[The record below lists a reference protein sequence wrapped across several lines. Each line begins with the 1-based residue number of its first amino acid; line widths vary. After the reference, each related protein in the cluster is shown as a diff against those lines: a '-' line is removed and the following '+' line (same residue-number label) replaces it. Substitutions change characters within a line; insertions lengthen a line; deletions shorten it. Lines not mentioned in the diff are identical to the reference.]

1 MHSNVQKE
9 IKENNKY
16 TLLSQAQVILKL
28 FFKKKLFFLLVFNL
42 NERGG

>member
-28 FFKKKLFFLLVFNL
+28 FFKKNFFFACV
-42 NERGG
+42 